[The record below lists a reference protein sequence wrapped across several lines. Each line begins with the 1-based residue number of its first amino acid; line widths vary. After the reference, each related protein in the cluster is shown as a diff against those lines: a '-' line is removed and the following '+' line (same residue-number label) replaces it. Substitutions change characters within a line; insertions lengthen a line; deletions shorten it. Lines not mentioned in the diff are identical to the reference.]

1 MIWEIST
8 LIASIAFLI
17 LVAFLV
23 PTILQLRRTAKTI
36 EDVSGA
42 LDKNLPD
49 ILANLREISI
59 NLSAILAAGRHQ
71 AEALGE
77 VVDQVTGAID
87 DVVGFRSRVKKQV
100 ESPLLKALS
109 SVSGATRALHAF
121 LSVFLSHKD
130 RRKKNAS

>member
-71 AEALGE
+71 VEAVGE
-77 VVDQVTGAID
+77 TISQVKGAVD
-87 DVVGFRSRVKKQV
+87 DVLDFQRRMKGHI
-100 ESPLLKALS
+100 ESPLLHAVSTISAVSKA
-109 SVSGATRALHAF
+109 VHAF
-121 LSVFLSHKD
+121 LLVFLRHK
-130 RRKKNAS
+130 R